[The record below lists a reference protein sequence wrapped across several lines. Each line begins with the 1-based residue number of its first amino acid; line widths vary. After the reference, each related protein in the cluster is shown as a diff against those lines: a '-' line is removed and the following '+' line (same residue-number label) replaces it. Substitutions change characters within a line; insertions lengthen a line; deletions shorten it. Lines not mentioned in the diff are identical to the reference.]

1 MTHKD
6 PPSGRLFSTRL
17 GVLATTVGSSV
28 GLGNI
33 WRFPYEAGT
42 HGGGAFLF
50 CYLIFTFLIGIP
62 VVCSEFVMGRYTR
75 SDVSGAYRKLATRGK
90 WWIMGYL
97 GILGAVLII
106 GFYTVVAGWTLE
118 YLTKSLT
125 GELTASATSA
135 DLHVRF
141 GSFITSTWQPILW
154 IIVFMGLNYFILIKG
169 AAGIEKVSNVLMPLL
184 FLILIVF
191 CINSLMLPKTSEGLQ
206 FLFTPDFSA
215 VTPRMLLSALGQSF
229 FSLSLG
235 IGCMTTYAS
244 YFSDKIH
251 LGRDAAIMA
260 ILDTTVATLAG
271 IIIFPAVFT
280 YGFSPTAGPTL
291 VFEVFPEIFV
301 NFAGGAVWSTLF
313 FALLAIASLT
323 STISMH
329 EIVIKFLTDKLGMHR
344 RSATL
349 LDIGVTTMLAVLCAL
364 SFGKLQNIT
373 VAGLTFF
380 NLFDYLASNIIMP
393 LGGMI
398 CSIFVGWVVERK
410 VVNDQLT
417 NHGTLR
423 AGFSKFIVFS
433 LRYIAPLA
441 IFVIFLNSLGVI

>member
-1 MTHKD
+1 MSQSNTA
-6 PPSGRLFSTRL
+6 SGRLFATRL

-62 VVCSEFVMGRYTR
+62 VVCSEFVMGRATR
-75 SDVSGAYRKLATRGK
+75 SDVTGAYRLLAPKGK

-97 GILGAVLII
+97 GIVGAVLII

-118 YLTKSLT
+118 YFTQSILGNL
-125 GELTASATSA
+125 TSA
-135 DLHVRF
+135 ASTAELHARF
-141 GSFITSTWQPILW
+141 GSFISGTWRPLIW
-154 IIVFMGLNYFILIKG
+154 IVVFMVLNYLILVKG
-169 AAGIEKVSNVLMPLL
+169 SAGIEKVSNVLMPLL
-184 FLILIVF
+184 FLILIIF
-191 CINSLMLPKTSEGLQ
+191 CVHSLTLPKAAEGLK
-206 FLFTPDFSA
+206 FLFSPDFTA
-215 VTPRMLLSALGQSF
+215 ITPKVALSALGQAF

-260 ILDTTVATLAG
+260 ILDTSVATIAG

-291 VFEVFPEIFV
+291 VFEVFPEIFT
-301 NFAGGAVWSTLF
+301 NFSGGAIWSTLF

-329 EIVIKFLTDKLGMHR
+329 EIVIKFLTDKLGMQR
-344 RSATL
+344 KLATIA
-349 LDIGVTTMLAVLCAL
+349 DVCGTTVLAVLCCL
-364 SFGKLQNIT
+364 SFGKLHDVT

-380 NLFDYLASNIIMP
+380 NLFDYVASNIIMP
-393 LGGMI
+393 LGGMV
-398 CSIFVGWVVERK
+398 CSIFVGWVIERK
-410 VVNDQLT
+410 ILKDQLS
-417 NHGTLR
+417 NWGTLKL
-423 AGFSKFIVFS
+423 GFSKFIVFS
-433 LRYIAPLA
+433 LKFVAPIA
-441 IFVIFLNSLGVI
+441 IFLIFLNSLGII

>member
-1 MTHKD
+1 MD
-6 PPSGRLFSTRL
+6 NNNSSGRLFATRL

-33 WRFPYEAGT
+33 WRFPYEVGT

-62 VVCSEFVMGRYTR
+62 VVCSEFIMGRATR
-75 SDVSGAYRKLATRGK
+75 SDVTGAYRKLAPKGK
-90 WWIMGYL
+90 WWIMGYV
-97 GILGAVLII
+97 GILGALLII

-118 YLTKSLT
+118 YFFQSITGQLTSV
-125 GELTASATSA
+125 ATSA
-135 DLHVRF
+135 ELHARF
-141 GSFITSTWQPILW
+141 GSFITSTWRPMLW
-154 IIVFMGLNYFILIKG
+154 IVIFMGLNYLILVKG

-184 FLILIVF
+184 FLILVIF
-191 CINSLMLPKTSEGLQ
+191 CVHSLMLPKAVEGLQ

-215 VTPRMLLSALGQSF
+215 ITPRVVLSALGQAF

-260 ILDTTVATLAG
+260 ILDTTVATIAG

-291 VFEVFPEIFV
+291 VFEVFPEIFT
-301 NFAGGAVWSTLF
+301 NFAGGALWSTLF

-329 EIVIKFLTDKLGMHR
+329 EIVIKFFTDKLGMR
-344 RSATL
+344 RRTATL
-349 LDIGVTTMLAVLCAL
+349 LDIFVTTILAVLCGL
-364 SFGKLQNIT
+364 SFGKLSHIT
-373 VAGLTFF
+373 VGGLTFF
-380 NLFDYLASNIIMP
+380 NLFDYVASNIIMP

-398 CSIFVGWVVERK
+398 CSIFVGWVIERK
-410 VVNDQLT
+410 IVKNQLS
-417 NHGTLR
+417 NNGTLR
-423 AGFSKFIVFS
+423 LGFSRFIVFS

-441 IFVIFLNSLGVI
+441 IFLIFLNSMGII

>member
-1 MTHKD
+1 MANND
-6 PPSGRLFSTRL
+6 LSSRRLFATRL

-33 WRFPYEAGT
+33 WRFPYEAGS
-42 HGGGAFLF
+42 HGGGAFLL

-62 VVCSEFVMGRYTR
+62 VVSSEFVMGRATR
-75 SDVSGAYRKLATRGK
+75 SDVSGAYHVLSPRGK

-118 YLTKSLT
+118 YFSQSITGKLTFV
-125 GELTASATSA
+125 ASSS
-135 DLHVRF
+135 DLHARF
-141 GSFITSTWQPILW
+141 GTFISGTWRPVLW
-154 IIVFMGLNYFILIKG
+154 ILVFMGLNYLILIKG
-169 AAGIEKVSNVLMPLL
+169 ASGIERVSNVLMPLL

-191 CINSLMLPKTSEGLQ
+191 CINSLMLPKANTGLQ
-206 FLFTPDFSA
+206 FLLTPDFSA
-215 VTPRMLLSALGQSF
+215 ITPRMLLSALGQSF

-291 VFEVFPEIFV
+291 VFEVFPEIFA
-301 NFAGGAVWSTLF
+301 NFTGGAVWSTLF
-313 FALLAIASLT
+313 FALLGIASLT

-329 EIVIKFLTDKLGMHR
+329 EIVIKFLTEKTGMNR
-344 RSATL
+344 RNATL
-349 LDIGVTTMLAVLCAL
+349 LEIVSTTMLAVLCAL
-364 SFGKLQNIT
+364 SFGKLQHIT
-373 VAGLTFF
+373 IAGLTFF
-380 NLFDYLASNIIMP
+380 NLFDYLASNVIMP
-393 LGGMI
+393 LGGMV
-398 CSIFVGWVVERK
+398 CSIFVGWIVEKKIVR
-410 VVNDQLT
+410 DQLT
-417 NHGTLR
+417 NHGKLR
-423 AGFSKFIVFS
+423 IGFYRYIVFS
-433 LRYIAPLA
+433 LRYIAPVA
-441 IFVIFLNSLGVI
+441 IFLIFLNSLGII